1 MKTYLLNT
9 SATMKENDHGKWWID
24 RDIIG
29 AKYINAENVNDALQ
43 KYADTVKEKHYVSI
57 SENAL
62 KNKNAMFVDS
72 KDGSAKQIG
81 YVITGKTSF
90 DNDRGRWIDKYIDL
104 WIDISIIDTPD
115 FDEK

>member
-1 MKTYLLNT
+1 MKYY
-9 SATMKENDHGKWWID
+9 SMA
-24 RDIIG
+24 
-29 AKYINAENVNDALQ
+29 AS
-43 KYADTVKEKHYVSI
+43 EK
-57 SENAL
+57 AL